1 MIENDAVFLNTMP
14 KCEPQLGKRRLYDA
28 IGGDKDVAAST
39 MAMLWVLSFSDGVH
53 SFLDI
58 AEKSNLPFATIRSTA
73 ELLRAQGLLR
83 PLNGGDAA

>member
-1 MIENDAVFLNTMP
+1 M
-14 KCEPQLGKRRLYDA
+14 
-28 IGGDKDVAAST
+28 
-39 MAMLWVLSFSDGVH
+39 LSFSDGVH

-73 ELLRAQGLLR
+73 ELLRVHGLLR